1 MIVRFAGEKFEREA
15 GFRSRSMS
23 RFVRRSEGDDRIKS
37 LTLERLAV
45 ELGFAAGRREV
56 ALGEGEKG
64 VGGGITNC
72 MRTDALVR
80 LAKRRSARIFL
91 AFKIQSDKM
100 LAFQSITAN
109 PLHTWRR

>member
-1 MIVRFAGEKFEREA
+1 MVVGLGGEKFKREA
-15 GFRSRSMS
+15 RFRASSMS

-56 ALGEGEKG
+56 ALGEGEKW

-72 MRTDALVR
+72 MRTAALVR
-80 LAKRRSARIFL
+80 PAERSSARISV
-91 AFKIQSDKM
+91 AFKIQTDKM
-100 LAFQSITAN
+100 LTF
-109 PLHTWRR
+109 